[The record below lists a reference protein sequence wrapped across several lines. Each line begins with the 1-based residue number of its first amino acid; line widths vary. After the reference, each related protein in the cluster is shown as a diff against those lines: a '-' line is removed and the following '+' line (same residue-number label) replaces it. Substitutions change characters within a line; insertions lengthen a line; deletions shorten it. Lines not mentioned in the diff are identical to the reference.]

1 MNYPMRSILQFSLLA
16 LSAYGF
22 SEVPVAPQTEK
33 VEPRVGKPGTIINIW
48 GKALDASHVEEV
60 FLTDHRFD
68 MKVKVLEQSANHLA
82 IRIPPFVKP
91 GRLQLLLLTAGNN
104 PAYLEQPWFV
114 LIEAGD
120 DDTPA
125 PVLVS
130 RKSKP
135 TVEVAATGTSIPV
148 PVAGAAPSL
157 ATSAVEKSVVPLKA
171 QPVAPKPVEMASSP
185 TLAPVTAAPVPTAAA
200 ASAVAGQVQRLVSNE
215 STPPVRASAPIPPA
229 APPAPALA
237 GAPNPANI
245 PAQVVRRTPV
255 NYPAGAAAQRIE
267 GAVELVAVVRADGRV
282 KEVKVL
288 RGNPLLVGAAII
300 SVKDWLYEPAYMQGK
315 PVESEVSVI
324 LNFRR
329 PQ

>member
-1 MNYPMRSILQFSLLA
+1 MNYPMRSILQVSLLA

-22 SEVPVAPQTEK
+22 GDVPVAPQTEK
-33 VEPRVGKPGTIINIW
+33 VEPRVGKPGTIIRIW
-48 GKALDASHVEEV
+48 GKALDAAHVEEV

-68 MKVKVLEQSANHLA
+68 MKVKVLEQSANHLV
-82 IRIPPFVKP
+82 IRVPPFVKP

-120 DDTPA
+120 EDVPTPA
-125 PVLVS
+125 APVDVS

-171 QPVAPKPVEMASSP
+171 QPMGMKPIELASTSPVPVPVAAVAVQPLVSKETTP
-185 TLAPVTAAPVPTAAA
+185 LAPTASTTITPAP
-200 ASAVAGQVQRLVSNE
+200 AV
-215 STPPVRASAPIPPA
+215 
-229 APPAPALA
+229 PPAPVIA
-237 GAPNPANI
+237 GASNRAYI
-245 PAQVVRRTPV
+245 PAQVVRRTRV

-267 GAVELVAVVRADGRV
+267 GTVEVIAVVRTDGRV
-282 KEVKVL
+282 KDIKIVK
-288 RGNPLLVGAAII
+288 GNPLLVGAAII
-300 SVKDWLYEPAYMQGK
+300 SVKDWLYEPAYLQGK
-315 PVESEVSVI
+315 PVESEVSVT

-329 PQ
+329 PE